1 MCSGK
6 IKTFGF
12 INSIFEDLSSKTTL
26 FSKTLVRQIAQAGPT
41 VSNWTK
47 RGEYKI
53 ELLPKT
59 FIDSFCFPFIYRH
72 VNSHVLFS
80 NEHI

>member
-12 INSIFEDLSSKTTL
+12 INSIFEDLSPKTTL

-41 VSNWTK
+41 LSNWTK
-47 RGEYKI
+47 RGEYKT

-59 FIDSFCFPFIYRH
+59 FIDSFCFPVIYRH

-80 NEHI
+80 YEHI